1 MGGTLPE
8 RTFQILTRVSMTS
21 IIKEE
26 GAKTNCVGCF
36 VCVVTFDL
44 HINLDVKP
52 TIILVLQMEN
62 KRLCEL
68 KRFAPS
74 HESKIWRDGIQACSL
89 APRCF
94 NLSATGSLGPI
105 YYRKRRVTRACLRA
119 ATLLQADSGRA
130 AVSSQLS
137 AASWSLGTVS

>member
-74 HESKIWRDGIQACSL
+74 HESKIWRDGIL
-89 APRCF
+89 A
-94 NLSATGSLGPI
+94 SA
-105 YYRKRRVTRACLRA
+105 A
-119 ATLLQADSGRA
+119 LLL
-130 AVSSQLS
+130 AVSIS
-137 AASWSLGTVS
+137 ARQGLWGLFIIESAG